1 MASKQHSKFRHLKLT
16 PNKSD
21 RCMQNIICS
30 SGGHSDSTI
39 CDVGRSFIA
48 IILEGQS
55 GGSFLVIRLD
65 EYGRIPI
72 DHCKVSGHSKKVLD
86 VKWSPFN
93 DNIVASCSEDS
104 TVKSWYIPENGLTG
118 SHLEDCLVQC
128 NASGKKITSI
138 SWHPTAKDI
147 IGGICNDCNVYIW
160 RIDQGDCLFIAQHP
174 AVIHS
179 FAWNFD
185 GTLFATTCKDQLI
198 RCWDVYE
205 RQVLWKTKGHQSNKQ
220 SKLCFCG
227 STNYIFSTG
236 FNVSQREVTLWI
248 TKVDFVTMSL
258 DSASSVL
265 YPFYDEDTMV
275 LSVIGK
281 GDTTIRYYQVF
292 KTKPQLMFLTL
303 SQVPEPIK
311 GFGFLPKSEINFMDC
326 EIARLYLLQ
335 ASILQPISISVTRL
349 TSVFQVCSLYT

>member
-1 MASKQHSKFRHLKLT
+1 MNFRLVVTPLTYFSTDFLPPTDKLFYVSFLLVHFILNMASKQHSKFRHLKLT

-128 NASGKKITSI
+128 NASGKKVFVITIFVFVRSANSI
-138 SWHPTAKDI
+138 SCT
-147 IGGICNDCNVYIW
+147 Y
-160 RIDQGDCLFIAQHP
+160 
-174 AVIHS
+174 
-179 FAWNFD
+179 
-185 GTLFATTCKDQLI
+185 TTD
-198 RCWDVYE
+198 
-205 RQVLWKTKGHQSNKQ
+205 
-220 SKLCFCG
+220 
-227 STNYIFSTG
+227 
-236 FNVSQREVTLWI
+236 REA
-248 TKVDFVTMSL
+248 F
-258 DSASSVL
+258 
-265 YPFYDEDTMV
+265 
-275 LSVIGK
+275 
-281 GDTTIRYYQVF
+281 
-292 KTKPQLMFLTL
+292 
-303 SQVPEPIK
+303 
-311 GFGFLPKSEINFMDC
+311 
-326 EIARLYLLQ
+326 
-335 ASILQPISISVTRL
+335 
-349 TSVFQVCSLYT
+349 